1 MIYNMRR
8 RKKKRL
14 TWRFNN
20 SLNYEASESSKT
32 FSATFESAGK
42 MFYKI
47 SLSFHPKFGV
57 TQMWYHTNNGNPY
70 LSRVS
75 VYTRTKGFE
84 NREHRTLIFDEEPTG
99 ELLAFLQA
107 NATPL

>member
-20 SLNYEASESSKT
+20 SLNYETSESSKT

-47 SLSFHPKFGV
+47 SLSFHPKQGL
-57 TQMWYHTNNGNPY
+57 TQMQYVGLQVWPSVSAYTIINGFKNKDY
-70 LSRVS
+70 QTV
-75 VYTRTKGFE
+75 TFK
-84 NREHRTLIFDEEPTG
+84 EEPTG

>member
-8 RKKKRL
+8 RGKKQL

-20 SLNYEASESSKT
+20 SLNYKAYESSKT

-42 MFYKI
+42 EFSRIK
-47 SLSFHPKFGV
+47 LSFHQRLGL
-57 TQMWYHTNNGNPY
+57 TQMQYVPPY
-70 LSRVS
+70 EFGTVS
-75 VYTRTKGFE
+75 AYTLTDGFK
-84 NREHRTLIFDEEPTG
+84 NKNYQTVTFKEEPTG
-99 ELLAFLQA
+99 ELLAFLQQ

>member
-8 RKKKRL
+8 RKKKKQL
-14 TWRFNN
+14 TWLFSN
-20 SLNYEASESSKT
+20 SLYYEASEPSKT

-42 MFYKI
+42 EFYSI
-47 SLSFHPKFGV
+47 QLSIHPRMGV
-57 TQMWYHTNNGNPY
+57 TQMQYVPSQVFGT
-70 LSRVS
+70 VS
-75 VYTRTKGFE
+75 AYTKGEGFK
-84 NREHRTLIFDEEPTG
+84 NKDYQTVTFREEPTG